1 MFPEHAAF
9 ILLIKLLHFS
19 INHLS
24 GKKAEGQGKRGE
36 GAYTTKICSNCL
48 IIVGIIFVSY
58 AVISTDSLASAQ
70 PVYTHS
76 HTHNAFLSVCVGVSL
91 SVVSACIFHHLG
103 AVI

>member
-1 MFPEHAAF
+1 MA
-9 ILLIKLLHFS
+9 KR
-19 INHLS
+19 
-24 GKKAEGQGKRGE
+24 EGGE
-36 GAYTTKICSNCL
+36 DTTKICSNCL

-70 PVYTHS
+70 PVYTHT
-76 HTHNAFLSVCVGVSL
+76 HIHNAFLRVCVGVGV